1 MTLAHKH
8 SEQPSLQVIP
18 GNGRRPRTKISHWV
32 VFALAVTIAFF
43 GLIYSRISLDHS
55 AFEIQELEEQIA
67 IQEELHWQL
76 RYELARIQ
84 DPALLEGQI
93 ADLGMTYPDQPD
105 QRVALSVPA
114 VSVDELD
121 PDYRWAQLEA
131 ILSAQP

>member
-1 MTLAHKH
+1 MTLAQPQRGD
-8 SEQPSLQVIP
+8 QPSLEVIA
-18 GNGRRPRTKISHWV
+18 GKARRPHTKISHWI
-32 VFALAVTIAFF
+32 VFALAVTVAFF

-67 IQEELHWQL
+67 VQEELHWQL
-76 RYELARIQ
+76 RYELAQIQ

-93 ADLGMTYPDQPD
+93 SDLGMIYPD
-105 QRVALSVPA
+105 QRVALSVPV

>member
-1 MTLAHKH
+1 MTLA
-8 SEQPSLQVIP
+8 QPQSSPQRSLEVIP
-18 GNGRRPRTKISHWV
+18 GANRRPRTKISHWV
-32 VFALAVTIAFF
+32 IFALAVTVAFF
-43 GLIYSRISLDHS
+43 GLIYSRISLDQS

-76 RYELARIQ
+76 RYELAQIQ

-93 ADLGMTYPDQPD
+93 ADLGMVYPDE
-105 QRVALSVPA
+105 RLALSVPI

-121 PDYRWAQLEA
+121 PDYRWAQLKA